1 MGLPPWICIC
11 PTLKFAARYLPSL
24 KRNFKINP
32 ATLLNKVTVGI
43 CTVVQ
48 MCKLCCLLSLQSERD
63 ALMESKDDVGK
74 NAHELMKAKKAL
86 EQQLEEQK
94 QLLEET
100 EDELQVVEDA
110 KLRLE
115 VSQIIDY
122 NVFVYYGYLHVNS
135 LGEMYM

>member
-1 MGLPPWICIC
+1 MCNLITSVVVSLSFPFLFS
-11 PTLKFAARYLPSL
+11 PT
-24 KRNFKINP
+24 
-32 ATLLNKVTVGI
+32 
-43 CTVVQ
+43 
-48 MCKLCCLLSLQSERD
+48 QSERD

-74 NAHELMKAKKAL
+74 NAHELMKAKKGL

-115 VSQIIDY
+115 VSRY
-122 NVFVYYGYLHVNS
+122 
-135 LGEMYM
+135 

>member
-1 MGLPPWICIC
+1 MPCTDINHTDVHCCIPILPFI
-11 PTLKFAARYLPSL
+11 F
-24 KRNFKINP
+24 
-32 ATLLNKVTVGI
+32 
-43 CTVVQ
+43 
-48 MCKLCCLLSLQSERD
+48 QSERD

-100 EDELQVVEDA
+100 EDELQVAEDA

-115 VSQIIDY
+115 VS
-122 NVFVYYGYLHVNS
+122 G
-135 LGEMYM
+135 LGVHLLLYRMRGSY

>member
-1 MGLPPWICIC
+1 MEPIQAKFFVSYNITGIICH
-11 PTLKFAARYLPSL
+11 S
-24 KRNFKINP
+24 
-32 ATLLNKVTVGI
+32 NKVTVLGYKS
-43 CTVVQ
+43 VNF
-48 MCKLCCLLSLQSERD
+48 LLLSSSLSFLSSPVQSERD

-115 VSQIIDY
+115 VSQ
-122 NVFVYYGYLHVNS
+122 YYKCTMSCILF
-135 LGEMYM
+135 

>member
-1 MGLPPWICIC
+1 
-11 PTLKFAARYLPSL
+11 
-24 KRNFKINP
+24 
-32 ATLLNKVTVGI
+32 
-43 CTVVQ
+43 
-48 MCKLCCLLSLQSERD
+48 
-63 ALMESKDDVGK
+63 MESKDDVGK

-115 VSQIIDY
+115 VSQEYKCTLILCM
-122 NVFVYYGYLHVNS
+122 VGVESFVVYLEISIHPSHPS
-135 LGEMYM
+135 LSLSLSLSLLHPG